1 MMNKKIVL
9 LISLFV
15 MYTNT
20 FSVKL
25 DDLFNSI
32 VIEITENLNQ
42 DKTMKEKENFIVN
55 SKTYILDVA
64 TSELYSVVEDYFINL
79 KNNENL
85 SENASQKE
93 KINVYNKIM
102 ANVLKHYEISN
113 ANVELSVDNTKK
125 KAVVNLS
132 GLNNISKYNIQ
143 IVKLLIS
150 NTVKEIL
157 SEEYKVE
164 INIK

>member
-1 MMNKKIVL
+1 MMNKKIIL
-9 LISLFV
+9 LLSLFV
-15 MYTNT
+15 IYTNT
-20 FSVKL
+20 FSIKL

-42 DKTMKEKENFIVN
+42 EKTMKEKENFIEN
-55 SKTYILDVA
+55 NKTYILDVA
-64 TSELYSVVEDYFINL
+64 TSELYSVIEDYFINL

-102 ANVLKHYEISN
+102 TNVLKHYEISN
-113 ANVELSVDNTKK
+113 SNVELNVDSTKK
-125 KAVVNLS
+125 KAVVNIS
-132 GLNNISKYNIQ
+132 VLNNISKYNIQ

>member
-1 MMNKKIVL
+1 MMNKKIIL

-42 DKTMKEKENFIVN
+42 EKTMKEKENFIAN
-55 SKTYILDVA
+55 NKTYILDVA

-79 KNNENL
+79 KNSENL

-113 ANVELSVDNTKK
+113 TNVELSVDNTKK
-125 KAVVNLS
+125 KAVVNIS
-132 GLNNISKYNIQ
+132 VLNNISKYNIQ